1 MSINTNNRHSVILKK
16 TFPSFFLLH
25 KHTLDS
31 LGNRVPPP
39 HSLSPAGV
47 CGVLNWFCDEHQ
59 VAKNQDQLR
68 PQALEERSHM
78 QLPL

>member
-1 MSINTNNRHSVILKK
+1 MSINTNNRHNVIYKK
-16 TFPSFFLLH
+16 TFPSFFSCTNILWIPLV
-25 KHTLDS
+25 TES
-31 LGNRVPPP
+31 PPP

-78 QLPL
+78 QQPL

>member
-1 MSINTNNRHSVILKK
+1 MSINTNNRHNVILKK
-16 TFPSFFLLH
+16 TFPSFSLAQ
-25 KHTLDS
+25 HTLDS
-31 LGNRVPPP
+31 LGNRVPPPP

-78 QLPL
+78 QQPL